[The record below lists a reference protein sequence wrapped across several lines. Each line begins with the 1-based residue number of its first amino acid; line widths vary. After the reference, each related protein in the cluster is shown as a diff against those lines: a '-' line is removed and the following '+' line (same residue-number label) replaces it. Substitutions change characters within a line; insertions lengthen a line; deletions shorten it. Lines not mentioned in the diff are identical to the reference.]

1 MKELIDIYSIEIII
15 TFLLL
20 IIISVFNFIY
30 TLLFF
35 NKIKFKPKLFY
46 PLDFLFFLKQINQKT
61 EGNKQ
66 AKKQLNIILYLTVL
80 FLILFFYFISNVKT
94 GSFYINT

>member
-15 TFLLL
+15 AFFLL
-20 IIISVFNFIY
+20 IIINVFNFIY
-30 TLLFF
+30 TIAFF
-35 NKIKFKPKLFY
+35 NKINFKPKLFY
-46 PLDFLFFLKQINQKT
+46 PLDFLFFWNQIIQKV
-61 EGNKQ
+61 GDNKR
-66 AKKQLNIILYLTVL
+66 AKKHLNIIIYLTIL